1 MIKKKPTWSGR
12 FFILFSYLC
21 SMKSLII
28 ISLLTLSTT
37 AFSQNNPKTILALPK
52 DTSKINLHL
61 DKLKRVETTY
71 HLLFAAGVVSSMVM
85 YSLDQKV
92 PVLFGVPLG
101 LCLSGMG
108 LSIYHSRL
116 EDKYSQDSSN

>member
-1 MIKKKPTWSGR
+1 
-12 FFILFSYLC
+12 
-21 SMKSLII
+21 MKSLI
-28 ISLLTLSTT
+28 LLFIFLSTSVL
-37 AFSQNNPKTILALPK
+37 AQNSTKTILALPK

-61 DKLKRVETTY
+61 HKLKRIETTY

-108 LSIYHSRL
+108 LSIYHSKL
-116 EDKYSQDSSN
+116 EDKYSVASEQ

>member
-1 MIKKKPTWSGR
+1 
-12 FFILFSYLC
+12 
-21 SMKSLII
+21 MKSLILLLI
-28 ISLLTLSTT
+28 LISTSVF
-37 AFSQNNPKTILALPK
+37 AQNQTKTILALPK

-61 DKLKRVETTY
+61 DKLKKVETTY

-92 PVLFGVPLG
+92 PLLFGVPLG